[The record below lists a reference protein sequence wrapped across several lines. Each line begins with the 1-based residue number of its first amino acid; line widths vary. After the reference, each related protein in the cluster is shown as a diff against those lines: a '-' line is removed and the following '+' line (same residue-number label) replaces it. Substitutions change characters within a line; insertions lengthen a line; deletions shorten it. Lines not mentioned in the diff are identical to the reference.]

1 MPVPYQNNM
10 YPQMPYSQQQYGVN
24 SYIPYMQP
32 RFQQP
37 EVQVPVQQVQQQTPQ
52 VQQMPRGLNGMVVQA
67 IENVTADCVPMDGS
81 AAFFP
86 KQDLSEIYVKSWCA
100 DGTIRTLTYKPVQ
113 PNKPKEVQA
122 DANKIASGVSQNV
135 TEVFERHFAE
145 LSEKIDR
152 LEQSVS
158 KTASKNRTSTV
169 KKDGESE

>member
-1 MPVPYQNNM
+1 MPMPYQNNM
-10 YPQMPYSQQQYGVN
+10 YHQMPYVQQQYGVN

-37 EVQVPVQQVQQQTPQ
+37 EVQVPQQPPQ
-52 VQQMPRGLNGMVVQA
+52 AQQMPGGLNGMVVQT

-113 PNKPKEVQA
+113 PNTTKEVQA
-122 DANKIASGVSQNV
+122 DTDKMASGLAQNV
-135 TEVFERHFAE
+135 TEVFERHFNE

-152 LEQSVS
+152 LEQSMTKPMAKS
-158 KTASKNRTSTV
+158 RSSMT
-169 KKDGESE
+169 KKEDAE

>member
-1 MPVPYQNNM
+1 MPIPYQNNM
-10 YPQMPYSQQQYGVN
+10 YPQMTYGQQQYGVN
-24 SYIPYMQP
+24 SYLPYMQP

-37 EVQVPVQQVQQQTPQ
+37 EVPAQQVQQQT
-52 VQQMPRGLNGMVVQA
+52 PRGLNGMVVQA

-113 PNKPKEVQA
+113 PNTPKEVQA
-122 DANKIASGVSQNV
+122 GEDKMASGLAQNV
-135 TEVFERHFAE
+135 TEVFERRFNE

-152 LEQSVS
+152 LELSIARPGT
-158 KTASKNRTSTV
+158 KGRTATV

>member
-1 MPVPYQNNM
+1 MPIPYQNNM
-10 YPQMPYSQQQYGVN
+10 YPQMTYGQQQYGVN
-24 SYIPYMQP
+24 SYLPYMQP

-37 EVQVPVQQVQQQTPQ
+37 EVPVQQVQQQTPP

-113 PNKPKEVQA
+113 PNTPKEVQA
-122 DANKIASGVSQNV
+122 NEDRMVSGLAQNA
-135 TEVFERHFAE
+135 TEVFERHFNE

-152 LEQSVS
+152 LEQSMTKPMAKS
-158 KTASKNRTSTV
+158 RSSMT
-169 KKDGESE
+169 KKEDAE

>member
-10 YPQMPYSQQQYGVN
+10 YPQMPYGQQQYGVN
-24 SYIPYMQP
+24 SYLPYMQP

-37 EVQVPVQQVQQQTPQ
+37 EVPAQQVHQQTPP

-113 PNKPKEVQA
+113 PNTSKEVQA
-122 DANKIASGVSQNV
+122 DEGKMASGLAQNV
-135 TEVFERHFAE
+135 TEVFERHFNE

-152 LEQSVS
+152 LEQSMTKPMAKS
-158 KTASKNRTSTV
+158 RSSMT
-169 KKDGESE
+169 KKEDAE

>member
-10 YPQMPYSQQQYGVN
+10 YPQMPYGQQQYGVN
-24 SYIPYMQP
+24 SYLPYMQP

-37 EVQVPVQQVQQQTPQ
+37 EVPAQQVQQQTPQ
-52 VQQMPRGLNGMVVQA
+52 AQQMPRGLNGMVVQA

-113 PNKPKEVQA
+113 PNTHKEVQA
-122 DANKIASGVSQNV
+122 DANKMASGLAQNV
-135 TEVFERHFAE
+135 TEAFERHFNE

-152 LEQSVS
+152 LEQSMTKPMAKS
-158 KTASKNRTSTV
+158 RSSMT
-169 KKDGESE
+169 KKEDAE

>member
-1 MPVPYQNNM
+1 MSVPYQNNM
-10 YPQMPYSQQQYGVN
+10 YPQMPYGQQQYGVN

-32 RFQQP
+32 RFKQP
-37 EVQVPVQQVQQQTPQ
+37 EVPVQQVQQQTPQ

-113 PNKPKEVQA
+113 SDVPKEVQA
-122 DANKIASGVSQNV
+122 DANKMASGLAQNV
-135 TEVFERHFAE
+135 TEVFERHFNE

-152 LEQSVS
+152 LELSIARPGA
-158 KTASKNRTSTV
+158 KGRTATV

>member
-1 MPVPYQNNM
+1 MTIPYQNNM
-10 YPQMPYSQQQYGVN
+10 YPQMPYVQQQYGVN

-37 EVQVPVQQVQQQTPQ
+37 EVPVQQQTSS
-52 VQQMPRGLNGMVVQA
+52 VQQMPRGLNGMIVQA

-113 PNKPKEVQA
+113 PDVSKEVQA
-122 DANKIASGVSQNV
+122 DANKMASGLAQNV
-135 TEVFERHFAE
+135 TEVFERHFNE
-145 LSEKIDR
+145 ISEKIDR
-152 LEQSVS
+152 LELSITRPGA
-158 KTASKNRTSTV
+158 KGRTVTV

>member
-1 MPVPYQNNM
+1 MQMPYQNNM
-10 YPQMPYSQQQYGVN
+10 YHQMPYAQQQYGVN

-37 EVQVPVQQVQQQTPQ
+37 EVQVPQIPQQPPQ
-52 VQQMPRGLNGMVVQA
+52 AQQMTRGLNGMVVQT

-113 PNKPKEVQA
+113 TDASKEVQA

-145 LSEKIDR
+145 LSEKLDR
-152 LEQSVS
+152 LEQSMT
-158 KTASKNRTSTV
+158 KPMTKNRSSMT
-169 KKDGESE
+169 KKDGED

>member
-1 MPVPYQNNM
+1 MPIPYQNNM
-10 YPQMPYSQQQYGVN
+10 YPQMTYGQQQYGVN
-24 SYIPYMQP
+24 SYLPYMQP

-37 EVQVPVQQVQQQTPQ
+37 EAPVQQIQQSQPM
-52 VQQMPRGLNGMVVQA
+52 QQSQMQRGLNGMVVQS
-67 IENVTADCVPMDGS
+67 IDSVTADCVPMDGS

-86 KQDLSEIYVKSWCA
+86 KQDLTEIYVKVWGA
-100 DGTIRTLTYKPVQ
+100 DGAIRTVTYKPVQ
-113 PNKPKEVQA
+113 PDVSKEVQA